1 MNNTLGNR
9 IADLRREKGYKQD
22 ELAEK
27 LGVSPQAVSK
37 YENDLS
43 CPDISVLPTL
53 AKELGVT
60 VDELLTGVREPETK
74 YVEPENR
81 KDPDKM
87 ILKIHML
94 DGPNKMKLNLP
105 RPLIKLALDVGMPI
119 AGFGIENLDINWE
132 QLIKLASSGIL
143 GTLVE
148 RECEGGESLVISVE

>member
-1 MNNTLGNR
+1 MNKTLGSR

-53 AKELGVT
+53 ATELGVT
-60 VDELLTGVREPETK
+60 IDELLTGVREPETK
-74 YVEPENR
+74 YVEPQNR

-87 ILKIHML
+87 ILKVQML

-105 RPLIKLALDVGMPI
+105 LPLIKIALDVGMPI

>member
-1 MNNTLGNR
+1 MNKTLGSR

-60 VDELLTGVREPETK
+60 VDELLTGVREPEAK
-74 YVEPENR
+74 YVAPQNR

-87 ILKIHML
+87 ILKVQMS
-94 DGPNKMKLNLP
+94 DGNNKMKLNLP
-105 RPLIKLALDVGMPI
+105 LPLIKLALDGGMPI
-119 AGFGIENLDINWE
+119 AGFGIENFDINWE
-132 QLIKLASSGIL
+132 QLIKLASSGMI

-148 RECEGGESLVISVE
+148 MEGEGGESLVISVE